1 MDGSNSNL
9 LNELYQSR
17 KNLLEIFETNGYDT
31 SNYIGFSQHEIHIME
46 QTKELDMLIEKKD
59 KSNKIYVHYYF
70 DKTLKQQNLHNMIE
84 ELFENSQKLTKNDT
98 LFIIREEEPN
108 DTLLNDLKY
117 IWDTLG
123 IYIIVERRKR
133 LLFNILEHK
142 IQPKFRIIEDITEV
156 EKIKKRYNIH
166 DNSNFPNISR
176 FDPVARVLCLRPGQL
191 LLCSRA
197 SKTAITSDYYRI
209 CI

>member
-17 KNLLEIFETNGYDT
+17 KNLLSIFETNEYDT

-46 QTKELDMLIEKKD
+46 QAKELDMLIEKKD
-59 KSNKIYVHYYF
+59 KSTKIYVHYYF

-84 ELFENSQKLTKNDT
+84 ELFENSQKLTKKDT
-98 LFIIREEEPN
+98 LFIIREEESN
-108 DTLLNDLKY
+108 ETLLNDLRY

-142 IQPKFRIIEDITEV
+142 IQPKFRIIEDINEM
-156 EKIKKRYNIH
+156 EQIKKRYNIY

-197 SKTAITSDYYRI
+197 SKSAITSNYYRI